1 MIQAFDTFREASQFA
16 ARFCLEHH
24 ATASIKNIDGRWTV
38 VPSDEFQAGEAR
50 QAQERELAEKR
61 RIAEQIATAEAIQR
75 AAREQKQL
83 EERRAYFSTLSKDA
97 LQVLWDNRE
106 RPLSTQDLEIVRAL
120 LRQALGITS
129 VAPVNLAVCSKCF
142 LVGDACT
149 CH

>member
-24 ATASIKNIDGRWTV
+24 TTASVKKIDGRWAV
-38 VPSDEFQAGEAR
+38 VPSDEFQAEEAR
-50 QAQERELAEKR
+50 QAQKRELAEKK
-61 RIAEQIATAEAIQR
+61 RIAEQLATAEAIQR
-75 AAREQKQL
+75 AERAQKLL
-83 EERRAYFSTLSKDA
+83 EERRAYFSALSKDA

-106 RPLSTQDLEIVRAL
+106 RPLSTQEFDIIRAL
-120 LRQALGITS
+120 LRQALGIKS
-129 VAPVNLAVCSKCF
+129 IAPVNLAICSKCF